1 MAAKVWGHR
10 GASGYAPENT
20 LEAFELAARQ
30 GAHGVELDV
39 HFSRDGEIVVTH
51 DEAIDR
57 VSDGSGLVRD
67 MTLSQLKRFAFNKTH
82 PEYANARIPTLRE
95 VYELLLPLGLTVNV
109 ELKTSRVPY
118 PGLEAACID
127 LAAKMG
133 MTQRVLYSSF
143 NHYSVARVKEI
154 DPSLPCGLLYGDVP
168 CRPWDYAR
176 SLGMD
181 ALHPDFV
188 SLSFDD
194 TCREAHALGVRV
206 HPWRTS
212 APALRWAWTRS
223 SPTTRT
229 SRCACSGRAEA
240 QTNAGFACKAGV
252 FFYTPVRSRTA
263 RPASISPA
271 QEGTNDTLPGVC
283 RRPGAGGSSEGKG
296 ARGGSVEKSTGT
308 RRMPRRLN
316 SVRITRASG
325 HTLVSSM

>member
-118 PGLEAACID
+118 PGLEAACIE

-206 HPWRTS
+206 HPWTVNREEDIRACLAMGVDAIITNYPD
-212 APALRWAWTRS
+212 AALRVL
-223 SPTTRT
+223 
-229 SRCACSGRAEA
+229 G
-240 QTNAGFACKAGV
+240 
-252 FFYTPVRSRTA
+252 
-263 RPASISPA
+263 
-271 QEGTNDTLPGVC
+271 EG
-283 RRPGAGGSSEGKG
+283 
-296 ARGGSVEKSTGT
+296 
-308 RRMPRRLN
+308 
-316 SVRITRASG
+316 
-325 HTLVSSM
+325 